1 MKILVDKALSEKFEN
16 FGFLGITDLVT

>member
-1 MKILVDKALSEKFEN
+1 MKILVDKAFSEKFEF